1 MEGRKGEKHDSI
13 LTWTTVDK
21 QGKSKKSG
29 RLLSMSFLLPQSQTS
44 IKEVNIVCNAGCGEA
59 QVPPRP
65 LVVIL

>member
-21 QGKSKKSG
+21 QGKSKKRG
-29 RLLSMSFLLPQSQTS
+29 RPLSMSFLLPQSQTS
-44 IKEVNIVCNAGCGEA
+44 IKEVNIVCNVGCGEA
-59 QVPPRP
+59 QVPPRL